1 VIMYQSAAEC
11 VLQFCMM
18 IHDLN
23 SRSSKF
29 EFEQEVIIPDEN
41 PVGPSGRML
50 LHPPIVP
57 SLHSSLLIAF
67 QPLVSVSWELK
78 LLLFGTSIYAVA
90 ADFAVVTR
98 DTDMTVSAS
107 KMGSKVII
115 PTLLRLSKLVSDT
128 GVCSRRTA
136 EKWIAA
142 GRVSIDKVPVKIMS
156 YTAKSDDKVYLDGQL
171 LEMGKFTERPRLWA
185 VNKLKGEV
193 LAQTDTATRPL
204 LMDRLRTLMDGK
216 LAPSLSGLD
225 STDVDTLKTVS
236 WLDYR
241 TEGLCLITN
250 NAQLAK
256 IMGSVES
263 GLHRTYRVR
272 VHGLITES
280 KLSGLR
286 RGMLI
291 DGIKYKPMDVSIE
304 RTMNTI
310 TWMNVKV
317 SETRPRL
324 ITNIFKA
331 LHLTPLRIICTE
343 FGSFQS
349 SKILPPGTEYSEIQ
363 IEPQILR
370 LLRDK

>member
-1 VIMYQSAAEC
+1 MKI
-11 VLQFCMM
+11 
-18 IHDLN
+18 
-23 SRSSKF
+23 
-29 EFEQEVIIPDEN
+29 
-41 PVGPSGRML
+41 
-50 LHPPIVP
+50 
-57 SLHSSLLIAF
+57 
-67 QPLVSVSWELK
+67 
-78 LLLFGTSIYAVA
+78 
-90 ADFAVVTR
+90 
-98 DTDMTVSAS
+98 VSA
-107 KMGSKVII
+107 GSRAVG

-142 GRVSIDKVPVKIMS
+142 GRVSIDKIPVKIMS

-225 STDVDTLKTVS
+225 CTDVTTLKTVS

-256 IMGSVES
+256 IMGSAET

-291 DGIKYKPMDVSIE
+291 DGIKYKPMEVSIE

-310 TWMNVKV
+310 TWMVVKV

-343 FGSFQS
+343 FGTFQS
-349 SKILPPGTEYSEIQ
+349 SKILPPGTQYCEIG

-370 LLRDK
+370 ILRDK